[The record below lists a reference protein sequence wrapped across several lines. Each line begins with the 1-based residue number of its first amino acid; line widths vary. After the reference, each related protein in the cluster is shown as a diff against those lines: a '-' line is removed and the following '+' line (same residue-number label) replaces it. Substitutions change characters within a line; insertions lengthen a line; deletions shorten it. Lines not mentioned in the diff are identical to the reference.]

1 MPYIQL
7 QFRRGLSTQ
16 WTSNNTVLADGEMG
30 IETDTSL
37 FKIGNGSTAWNS
49 LAYGGIRGVTGPTGP
64 TGSTGAT
71 GFTGPASLV
80 TGPTGPLAI
89 GPTGHTGPASFVTG
103 PTGAGGGGS
112 VSITGSTGF
121 GNILTV
127 ATGGAG
133 IFGNSNLTFNG
144 SNLSVT
150 GTEVVKF
157 NGTNGSNAYGSGVD
171 TLTLQSTSNEYSNAI
186 ASMFFGNA
194 TTGYPLGRI
203 YGLDTASAS
212 PASSALVFQTANA
225 IVNGSLTGS
234 NIFTYTGSDQN
245 YTVPVGT
252 TSIVVTMWGAGGGG
266 ATNNNF
272 GGPGAFVSGTLNVTP
287 GDTLKVIVG
296 QGGPQIAASVYGGGG
311 PSSSNGAESFGRA
324 GSGGGRSALQRTLT
338 STITGSNI
346 TTSGGVV
353 TYPTST
359 AHGLFSNQP
368 VIITGI
374 TPNGYNGNFIVATI
388 PTSNSFTVSNA
399 TTGSGSGTGTII
411 AELMNI
417 AGGGGGSYSNVA
429 VGGYGGLING
439 GRGVGQ
445 QGGGYGGT
453 QTAGG
458 ARISPSTAG
467 SVLLGGT
474 GVTSFSVD
482 APGGG
487 GGYFGGGG
495 GTAYPDN
502 GGGGGSSY
510 LSNITVIT
518 SGETTSGRFAP
529 GTTNPFYVSGVGNG
543 GSNGSGGN
551 GLVVISTNVVFV
563 LSEAMRIH
571 SNGFLGIATTTPATQ
586 LDVNGGVTIR
596 NGYRPLYSN
605 VTTSNLT
612 VAANSYGTHFNLTN
626 SAFSTMTL
634 PTITWAND
642 SNGYWVF
649 RNNTSTYLSVTI
661 TYTTAGTTAPTN
673 PVVIPPANST
683 TIMVTYPG
691 ASTSNYVLF

>member
-30 IETDTSL
+30 IETDTSF

-64 TGSTGAT
+64 TGRTGAT

-80 TGPTGPLAI
+80 TGPTGPVAI
-89 GPTGHTGPASFVTG
+89 GPTGFTGPASFVTG

-144 SNLSVT
+144 SNLTVNGNET
-150 GTEVVKF
+150 INF
-157 NGTNGSNAYGSGVD
+157 NANLGGLYYGRNFD
-171 TLTLQSTSNEYSNAI
+171 TLSLKSTNVGYTGGMASLYFGASNE
-186 ASMFFGNA
+186 
-194 TTGYPLGRI
+194 TYPLARI
-203 YGLDTASAS
+203 GAVDQGSTYAN
-212 PASSALVFQTANA
+212 SALIFQTATPANA
-225 IVNGSLTGS
+225 SLLTT
-234 NIFTYTGSDQN
+234 NTFAYTGADQ
-245 YTVPVGT
+245 TFIVPANV
-252 TSIVVTMWGAGGGG
+252 TSVNVYAWGAGGGG
-266 ATNNNF
+266 KTST
-272 GGPGAFVSGTLNVTP
+272 GGAGAMIQGVLTVTP
-287 GDTLKVIVG
+287 GETLNIVV
-296 QGGPQIAASVYGGGG
+296 GGGGSASTTTTISAYGGGG
-311 PSSSNGAESFGRA
+311 AA
-324 GSGGGRSALQRTLT
+324 GTGDGGMSGGGGGRTAIQR
-338 STITGSNI
+338 
-346 TTSGGVV
+346 GGTAATNDIVV
-353 TYPTST
+353 
-359 AHGLFSNQP
+359 
-368 VIITGI
+368 
-374 TPNGYNGNFIVATI
+374 
-388 PTSNSFTVSNA
+388 
-399 TTGSGSGTGTII
+399 
-411 AELMNI
+411 
-417 AGGGGGSYSNVA
+417 AGGGGGGTSTNNT
-429 VGGYGGLING
+429 GGSATFSGTANNGSGGASTKGNG
-439 GRGVGQ
+439 GS
-445 QGGGYGGT
+445 

-458 ARISPSTAG
+458 GGGPGQFGTGLVGSRGQGG
-467 SVLLGGT
+467 SVTSGSSSDGG
-474 GVTSFSVD
+474 
-482 APGGG
+482 GGG

-495 GTAYPDN
+495 GGTNTGDIGA
-502 GGGGGSSY
+502 GGGGSSFTGN
-510 LSNITVIT
+510 LSLILGQSVLGYN
-518 SGETTSGRFAP
+518 S
-529 GTTNPFYVSGVGNG
+529 
-543 GSNGSGGN
+543 SNGYSAPNTSSPYYSAGVAVGTSSAGGN
-551 GLVVISTNVVFV
+551 GLLV
-563 LSEAMRIH
+563 LVYTSSFGLTETMRIA
-571 SNGFLGIATTTPATQ
+571 NTGYIGIATTTPVTQ